1 MKMLLAVFV
10 GGGSGALLRYW
21 LAGVIGRTVGGP
33 FPWPVFAI
41 NVTGSFAMGLLVELL
56 AIRFSVTPE
65 TRAFLTVGVLGGYT
79 TFSSFSLDAAL
90 LIQRGEMTLAAAYI
104 AGSALLSVAGLFA
117 GLWVVRALAG

>member
-21 LAGVIGRTVGGP
+21 LAGAIGRIAGGP
-33 FPWPVFAI
+33 FPWPVFVI
-41 NVTGSFAMGLLVELL
+41 NITGSFAMGVLVELM
-56 AIRFSVTPE
+56 AIRFSVAPE

-90 LIQRGEMTLAAAYI
+90 LIQRGEMVLAAAYI